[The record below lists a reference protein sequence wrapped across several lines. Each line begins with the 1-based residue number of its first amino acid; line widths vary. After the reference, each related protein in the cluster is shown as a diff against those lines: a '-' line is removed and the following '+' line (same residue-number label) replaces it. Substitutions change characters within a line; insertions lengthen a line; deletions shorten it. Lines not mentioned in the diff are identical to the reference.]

1 MSNLQRKIS
10 RKKQKQRQKDTAKKI
25 KKQLSMFDRLP
36 NECSSCESPFDKK
49 SREHAMSWSVVV
61 RSEQGI
67 IRLFCPE
74 CKEKA
79 NKVLGEK
86 NESIQSE
93 QQEL

>member
-1 MSNLQRKIS
+1 
-10 RKKQKQRQKDTAKKI
+10 
-25 KKQLSMFDRLP
+25 
-36 NECSSCESPFDKK
+36 
-49 SREHAMSWSVVV
+49 MSWSVVV